1 MLKKHGNMKNNLIPN
16 MQKIGNYSFDSSK
29 TTPVSSL
36 YQQQSKSKDK
46 ILLTDDYKQV
56 VRNSDGSYRFYGN
69 PTILKKETTKVSE
82 KKEPVLT
89 DRQKSL
95 NQYFINKQKDSP
107 KFNEQP
113 TPKLSQWAINPKN
126 WGVEDLSNLKTRGEA
141 FNTARNKG
149 EKAFIYKGTRYNTNY
164 AGTTEQQ
171 LKETGLTNEQLQN
184 RSSLNKN
191 LANNLYPVGYQNAIS
206 RTFSAGVMNKKEE
219 KRKYHEEGKFEMP
232 EMIEAKNRRL
242 DALNLYSGIPQKNNT
257 FGISKYI
264 PTDSKDKNKTYYN
277 FNSRDREHLEEK
289 LIDKLSYNPLAYM
302 YTPDGKFSDGTLMSK
317 ETLKEMNSMKTINV
331 GERQSDIDNI
341 NGMGTMGEYT
351 ISTGKD
357 KRGKYISYYDKWD
370 LNPLELSIAG
380 KELPTNF
387 GKPFEIYDR
396 VYVNNY
402 GNNGLKRMFY
412 TDDELSKLNPDK
424 KNFDTLALQRE
435 LNNRGYELPKSIRK
449 DKYEDLIR
457 PDYMPNKFDG
467 ILGDETKQALLD
479 WQNKNKKMYGGKL
492 LPLLNKF

>member
-1 MLKKHGNMKNNLIPN
+1 MKNNLIPSI
-16 MQKIGNYSFDSSK
+16 QKIGNYSFDSNK

-56 VRNSDGSYRFYGN
+56 VRNPDGSYRFYGN
-69 PTILKKETTKVSE
+69 PTTLKKETTKVNE

-89 DRQKSL
+89 DREKSL
-95 NQYFINKQKDSP
+95 NQFFINKQKDY
-107 KFNEQP
+107 QP
-113 TPKLSQWAINPKN
+113 PPKLSQSFLNPKN

-171 LKETGLTNEQLQN
+171 LKETGLTNEQIQN
-184 RSSLNKN
+184 RSALNKN
-191 LANNLYPVGYQNAIS
+191 LAKNLYPVSYENAVS
-206 RTFSAGVMNKKEE
+206 RTWSAGVMNKKEE
-219 KRKYHEEGKFEMP
+219 KRKYHEEGRVDIP
-232 EMIEAKNRRL
+232 EMIEVKNRRI

-264 PTDSKDKNKTYYN
+264 PSDSKDKNKTYYN
-277 FNSRDREHLEEK
+277 FNSRDKEHLEEK
-289 LIDKLSYNPLAYM
+289 LIDK
-302 YTPDGKFSDGTLMSK
+302 MSFTK
-317 ETLKEMNSMKTINV
+317 DIADLYLKPSIGTLKEDLKKLNSERTIDV
-331 GERQSDIDNI
+331 GKKEYDIDEADS
-341 NGMGTMGEYT
+341 MGTMGRYK

-370 LNPLELSIAG
+370 LNPLDLSIAG

-396 VYVNNY
+396 VYVKNY
-402 GNNGLKRMFY
+402 GDKGLKRMFY
-412 TDDELSKLNPDK
+412 TDEELSKLNPDK

-435 LNNRGYELPKSIRK
+435 LNNRGYELPKSKREE
-449 DKYEDLIR
+449 KYEDLIR
-457 PDYMPNKFDG
+457 RDYMPDIFDG
-467 ILGDETKQALLD
+467 VFGEETKQALLD
-479 WQNKNKKMYGGKL
+479 YQSKNKKMYGGKL
-492 LPLLNKF
+492 LPSINKL

>member
-1 MLKKHGNMKNNLIPN
+1 MKNNLIPSI
-16 MQKIGNYSFDSSK
+16 QKIGNYSFDSNK

-56 VRNSDGSYRFYGN
+56 VRNPDGSYRFYGN
-69 PTILKKETTKVSE
+69 PTTLKKETTKVNE

-89 DRQKSL
+89 DREKSL
-95 NQYFINKQKDSP
+95 NQFFINKKKDY
-107 KFNEQP
+107 QP
-113 TPKLSQWAINPKN
+113 PPKLSQSFLNPKN

-141 FNTARNKG
+141 FNAARNKG

-171 LKETGLTNEQLQN
+171 LKETGLTNEQIQN
-184 RSSLNKN
+184 RSALNKN
-191 LANNLYPVGYQNAIS
+191 LAKNLFPVSYENAIS
-206 RTFSAGVMNKKEE
+206 RAWSAGVMNKKEE
-219 KRKYHEEGKFEMP
+219 KRKYHEEGRVDIP
-232 EMIEAKNRRL
+232 EMIEAKNRRI

-277 FNSRDREHLEEK
+277 FNSRDKEHLEEK
-289 LIDKLSYNPLAYM
+289 LIDKMSYNPLSYM
-302 YTPDGKFSDGTLMSK
+302 YSPDGRFLDGTLMSK
-317 ETLKEMNSMKTINV
+317 ETLKEMNSKRTIDV
-331 GERQSDIDNI
+331 GERKYDIDEVD
-341 NGMGTMGEYT
+341 GMGTMGEYT

-412 TDDELSKLNPDK
+412 TNDELSKLNPDK

-435 LNNRGYELPKSIRK
+435 LNNRGYELPKSKREE
-449 DKYEDLIR
+449 KYEDLIR
-457 PDYMPNKFDG
+457 RDYMPDIFDG
-467 ILGDETKQALLD
+467 VFGEETKQALLD
-479 WQNKNKKMYGGKL
+479 YQSKNKKMYGGKL
-492 LPLLNKF
+492 LPSINKL

>member
-1 MLKKHGNMKNNLIPN
+1 MKNNLIPN

-56 VRNSDGSYRFYGN
+56 VRNSDGSYRFYGS
-69 PTILKKETTKVSE
+69 PAILKKETIKVNE

-184 RSSLNKN
+184 RSFLNKN
-191 LANNLYPVGYQNAIS
+191 LANNLYPFAYQNAIGRAWS
-206 RTFSAGVMNKKEE
+206 TGVMNKKEE
-219 KRKYHEEGKFEMP
+219 SRKYHEEGKYDIP
-232 EMIEAKNRRL
+232 EMIEIKNRRL

-264 PTDSKDKNKTYYN
+264 PSDSKDKNKTYYN
-277 FNSRDREHLEEK
+277 FNNRDKEHLEEK
-289 LIDKLSYNPLAYM
+289 LIHDAYYNDYER
-302 YTPDGKFSDGTLMSK
+302 DK
-317 ETLKEMNSMKTINV
+317 ETKRLVSK
-331 GERQSDIDNI
+331 QDIKIGTQEYKVDNLG
-341 NGMGTMGEYT
+341 GMGTMGNYK

-402 GNNGLKRMFY
+402 GKNLKRMFY

-435 LNNRGYELPKSIRK
+435 LNNRGYELPKSIK
-449 DKYEDLIR
+449 KESEKDLIR
-457 PDYMPNKFDG
+457 DYYMPNKFDG

-492 LPLLNKF
+492 LPSINKL